1 MLLLS
6 LLSVK
11 SFAQRYLTP
20 VFSSTTVSSNIQ
32 YGSSTNYR
40 GNTQNLLLDF
50 YEPTGDIATERP
62 LIIYVHGGGF
72 IDTNQSKNLVHIVA
86 FSDSMARRGYAVAC
100 INYRLDTSISNRAV
114 INAMHD
120 AKAAVR
126 FFKSNRTTCKIDTSL
141 IFIGGESAGAIT
153 AMTTT
158 YINKTS
164 EVLYPPSSPQS
175 TNVTVEG
182 NSGNPGF
189 SSQTK
194 AALCFCGGTK
204 TVLNELL
211 FDTSAIEI
219 NPNPSLLIIHGT
231 NDPLI
236 TTSSSLNLAIRANN
250 VGVPNLFYPMYGAT
264 HCPWFFPLTDS
275 WKYLDTLIDYTV
287 PFLYACVQNSTNI
300 NEVNKILDVNIY
312 PNPAKNTINIVSK
325 SIDNKS
331 ITVTITSL
339 DNKLV
344 YNKKEIIN
352 GSKLSIDVANLMSG
366 AYIIKLTSGEEY
378 FYEKI
383 IIQ

>member
-62 LIIYVHGGGF
+62 LIIYVHGGSF

-126 FFKSNRTTCKIDTSL
+126 FFKSNRTTYKIDTSL
-141 IFIGGESAGAIT
+141 IFIGGESAESIT
-153 AMTTT
+153 SMTTT

-383 IIQ
+383 IMQ

>member
-1 MLLLS
+1 M
-6 LLSVK
+6 
-11 SFAQRYLTP
+11 
-20 VFSSTTVSSNIQ
+20 
-32 YGSSTNYR
+32 
-40 GNTQNLLLDF
+40 
-50 YEPTGDIATERP
+50 
-62 LIIYVHGGGF
+62 
-72 IDTNQSKNLVHIVA
+72 VA

-114 INAMHD
+114 INAMHY

-164 EVLYPPSSPQS
+164 EVLYSPSSPQS

-182 NSGNPGF
+182 NSGNPEF

>member
-20 VFSSTTVSSNIQ
+20 VFSSTTVSINIQ

-62 LIIYVHGGGF
+62 LVIYVHGGDF

-153 AMTTT
+153 SMTTT

-164 EVLYPPSSPQS
+164 EVLYSPSSPQS

-182 NSGNPGF
+182 NSGNPEF

>member
-1 MLLLS
+1 
-6 LLSVK
+6 
-11 SFAQRYLTP
+11 
-20 VFSSTTVSSNIQ
+20 
-32 YGSSTNYR
+32 
-40 GNTQNLLLDF
+40 
-50 YEPTGDIATERP
+50 
-62 LIIYVHGGGF
+62 
-72 IDTNQSKNLVHIVA
+72 
-86 FSDSMARRGYAVAC
+86 MARRGYAVAC

-126 FFKSNRTTCKIDTSL
+126 FFKSNRTTYKIDTSL
-141 IFIGGESAGAIT
+141 IFIGGESAEAIT
-153 AMTTT
+153 SMTTT

-219 NPNPSLLIIHGT
+219 NPNPSLLIVHGT

-312 PNPAKNTINIVSK
+312 PNPPKNTINIVSK

-383 IIQ
+383 IMQ